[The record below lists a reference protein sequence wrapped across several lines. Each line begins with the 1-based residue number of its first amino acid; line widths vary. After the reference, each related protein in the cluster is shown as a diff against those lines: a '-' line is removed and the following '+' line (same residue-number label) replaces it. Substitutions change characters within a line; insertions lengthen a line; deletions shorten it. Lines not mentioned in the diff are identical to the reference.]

1 MGYISIQINKAKG
14 SADTGASDH
23 IERKTIPKNAD
34 PTRTHL
40 NRELVEFPDGVSDR
54 TEAIS
59 HRIRTAGIKRKI
71 TPDQVRAI
79 RIVLSGTHEDMMK
92 IQDEGRL
99 DEWCDDN
106 LQWLHRTFGKENTV
120 SAVLH
125 MDEHTPHIHAT
136 VVPIVTGERRKA
148 KKKQTEG
155 KRSYRKKANIVRLCA
170 QKEERK
176 FKSWFLYVHSLII
189 GVVSWVVVPV
199 YEFRFYAL
207 AIAFS
212 HLVIDVIK
220 TYSPKGLWNF
230 VIDQVAH
237 LAILIIVIFS
247 FDTTTKLPIQSMDCN
262 GSYSIPLFI
271 LALLLC
277 IKPAN
282 ILIKLVLKKYQVGET
297 QSCENIKNA
306 GALIGNL
313 ERILTIIFVIIGQY
327 EAIGFIIAAKSILR
341 FKDTDTAKTEY
352 VLAGTFLSFGIAL
365 LCGLMATK

>member
-1 MGYISIQINKAKG
+1 MNSWLFLGLLLAHVIGDFY
-14 SADTGASDH
+14 
-23 IERKTIPKNAD
+23 
-34 PTRTHL
+34 
-40 NRELVEFPDGVSDR
+40 
-54 TEAIS
+54 
-59 HRIRTAGIKRKI
+59 
-71 TPDQVRAI
+71 
-79 RIVLSGTHEDMMK
+79 
-92 IQDEGRL
+92 
-99 DEWCDDN
+99 
-106 LQWLHRTFGKENTV
+106 LQNDK
-120 SAVLH
+120 
-125 MDEHTPHIHAT
+125 
-136 VVPIVTGERRKA
+136 
-148 KKKQTEG
+148 
-155 KRSYRKKANIVRLCA
+155 YCA

-176 FKSWFLYVHSLII
+176 FRSWFLYVHSLII
-189 GVVSWVVVPV
+189 GGVSWAAVPV

-212 HLVIDVIK
+212 HLVIDAIK

-230 VIDQVAH
+230 VIDQISH
-237 LAILIIVIFS
+237 LAILIIVTFS

-327 EAIGFIIAAKSILR
+327 EAC
-341 FKDTDTAKTEY
+341 
-352 VLAGTFLSFGIAL
+352 L
-365 LCGLMATK
+365 LYTSPSPRD

>member
-1 MGYISIQINKAKG
+1 MNSW
-14 SADTGASDH
+14 
-23 IERKTIPKNAD
+23 
-34 PTRTHL
+34 L
-40 NRELVEFPDGVSDR
+40 F
-54 TEAIS
+54 
-59 HRIRTAGIKRKI
+59 
-71 TPDQVRAI
+71 
-79 RIVLSGTHEDMMK
+79 LSLILAHVIGDFY
-92 IQDEGRL
+92 
-99 DEWCDDN
+99 
-106 LQWLHRTFGKENTV
+106 LQNDK
-120 SAVLH
+120 
-125 MDEHTPHIHAT
+125 
-136 VVPIVTGERRKA
+136 
-148 KKKQTEG
+148 
-155 KRSYRKKANIVRLCA
+155 YCA

-237 LAILIIVIFS
+237 LAILIIV
-247 FDTTTKLPIQSMDCN
+247 
-262 GSYSIPLFI
+262 
-271 LALLLC
+271 
-277 IKPAN
+277 
-282 ILIKLVLKKYQVGET
+282 KLVLKKYQVGET